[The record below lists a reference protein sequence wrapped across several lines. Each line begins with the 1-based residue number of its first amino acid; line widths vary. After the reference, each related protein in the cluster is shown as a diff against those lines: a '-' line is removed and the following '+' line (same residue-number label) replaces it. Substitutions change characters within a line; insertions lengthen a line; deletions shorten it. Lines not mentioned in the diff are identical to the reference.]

1 MLGFSLSLAAAG
13 ASDHVSILSDKVA
26 MPHWDGASVT
36 VKRYGNGR
44 RTGSLE
50 GPAVYRDLIEV
61 TQASDNRILAV
72 SQVFTGHNVYS
83 KSYLL
88 GADIHVYRVTGG
100 VLALARH
107 STVTGG
113 AIDAWIEISNRPVK
127 PAATKEKKKKKKDPK
142 DAVSTR
148 VDATTYSHAF
158 ASHNRA
164 GVPYWFTVAAVDADG
179 NIGPKAVPIAFV
191 PETTEGEKKS
201 GAGPEN
207 RVNTVAAFTDQP
219 AALEAPSGLT
229 ASPSAWGP
237 NAVQLDWAEVPGAAG
252 YVVSLSY
259 ADPATEIA
267 EQPYLE
273 LSPDPVPLQ
282 PGDLI
287 LLSRKILS
295 LNPDNISPRVWG
307 TKEWLGITPAIVSNK
322 SNDPAMGATWEWLR
336 FDAADPAPESHL
348 GPWFLRR
355 TLARGAGI
363 EDGRHFAAGLTQSH
377 YEILRPGR
385 IYRWRARLR
394 ASAPVEATLSIPEPI
409 NGTSFALSTEWQD
422 CVFDFSVPDIS
433 MDDRPI
439 KWVLAVQ
446 ADGAPLAVD
455 YADLELFD
463 TTLPLNVEESGI
475 APGTFVRDQTQ
486 MMAGTTTSDADTVTS
501 YSGLGARG
509 TTLHTLRS
517 ICEHFQAHPWIQL
530 EWHLPRED
538 WLDIVAYLAAP
549 ASSGHPMAL
558 KRVGQGQDA
567 PWTDFFERIVIE
579 FGNEVWNQGIPS
591 FWTTRSMTDA
601 ATGEVYKTGDVYG
614 LWCQMIT
621 DWMMESP
628 FWVALEARVEWL
640 LGGRSR
646 SDFGTVAARRFPKVR
661 YVGIASYN
669 GGWDEGTKVA
679 REESGFFTSMLANAP
694 VNGQASFERL
704 IGNTR
709 AAAEAIG
716 RRYGIDLI
724 PAIYEAGPG
733 YQMSGLNRAKLT
745 EEDVIVQEVVMK
757 SRGSGTATLDNF
769 LLSAEMG
776 LWGANFYKVGQGGYW
791 SSTTFDGDSFVD
803 FPAYALPRLVTAEMA
818 PCQVHSVLP
827 FRPLQHNL
835 PDREGEMKTVNSA
848 AIYALRSIATPS
860 TWMLVFVNRLI
871 DPAMLDPDDPAYR
884 PDRRNAIT
892 TQLRTPWTRAGSL
905 TEWAN
910 TGNFR
915 EHNRYPPGRRLTV
928 EGEFVPDPLCV
939 EIDFPPIARE
949 VPTDLS
955 LLAIDVPAGGCIL
968 WKFTD
973 VV

>member
-13 ASDHVSILSDKVA
+13 ATDHVSILSDKVA
-26 MPHWDGASVT
+26 MPLWDGASVT

-61 TQASDNRILAV
+61 AQASDNRILAG
-72 SQVFTGHNVYS
+72 SHAFTGHNVYA
-83 KSYLL
+83 KSYLI
-88 GADIHVYRVTGG
+88 GAEVHVYRVTGG
-100 VLALARH
+100 TLALARR

-113 AIDAWIEISNRPVK
+113 AVDAWVQVSNKRVK
-127 PAATKEKKKKKKDPK
+127 TPGKKKKDAPPPQ
-142 DAVSTR
+142 STL
-148 VDATTYSHAF
+148 VTGITYDHAF
-158 ASHNRA
+158 AAHNRP

-179 NIGPKAVPIAFV
+179 NIGPKANPVAFV
-191 PETTEGEKKS
+191 PETTEGADKTRDA
-201 GAGPEN
+201 AGPPN
-207 RVNTVAAFTDQP
+207 RSSTVAAFTDRS
-219 AALEAPSGLT
+219 AALDAPSSLR

-237 NAVQLDWAEVPGAAG
+237 NAVQLDWAEIPGAAG
-252 YVVSLSY
+252 YIVSLSY

-267 EQPYLE
+267 DQPYLE

-282 PGDLI
+282 PGDL
-287 LLSRKILS
+287 LLMSRKILS
-295 LNPDNISPRVWG
+295 LRPENISPRAWG
-307 TKEWLGITPAIVSNK
+307 AKEWQGITPAIVSNK
-322 SNDPAMGATWEWLR
+322 SNDPAMGTTWEWLR
-336 FDAADPAPESHL
+336 FDAADPAPAPHL

-355 TLARGAGI
+355 TLAPGALV
-363 EDGRHFAAGLTQSH
+363 EDGRYFAAGLTQNF

-385 IYRWRARLR
+385 TYRWRARMR
-394 ASAPVEATLSIPEPI
+394 ASGPVEARLTIPEPI
-409 NGTSFALSTEWQD
+409 KGTRFSLSTKWQD
-422 CVFDFSVPDIS
+422 CVFDFSVPEMS

-439 KWVLAVQ
+439 KWTLAVQ
-446 ADGAPLAVD
+446 AGGAPVTVD
-455 YADLELFD
+455 YADVELFD
-463 TTLPLNVEESGI
+463 TGLPLNVEESAI
-475 APGTFVRDQTQ
+475 TPGTFVRDHTQ
-486 MMAGTTTSDADTVTS
+486 MNAGATTPDADTVTS
-501 YSGLGARG
+501 YTGLGAKD

-517 ICEHFQAHPWIQL
+517 ICDHFKARPWIQL
-530 EWHLPRED
+530 DWYLPRED

-549 ASSGHPMAL
+549 VASGHPMAL
-558 KRVGQGQDA
+558 KRAGQGHEA
-567 PWTDFFERIVIE
+567 PWTDVFDRIVIE
-579 FGNEVWNQGIPS
+579 FGNETWNRGIPS
-591 FWTTRSMTDA
+591 FWSTRPMTDA

-621 DWMMESP
+621 DWMAESP
-628 FWVALEARVEWL
+628 FWPALEARAEWL
-640 LGGRSR
+640 LGGWAR
-646 SDFGTVAARRFPKVR
+646 SDYGAVAARRFSRAR
-661 YVGIASYN
+661 YVGVAAYN
-669 GGWDEGTKVA
+669 GGWDEGSKVA

-709 AAAEAIG
+709 AAAEATG

-733 YQMSGLNRAKLT
+733 YQMTGLNRAKIT

-776 LWGANFYKVGQGGYW
+776 LWGANFFKLGRGGYW
-791 SSTTFDGDSFVD
+791 SSGTFDGDRFVD

-827 FRPLQHNL
+827 FRPLQHSL
-835 PDREGEMKTVNSA
+835 PDRDGEMKTVNSA
-848 AIYALRSIATPS
+848 AVYALRSIATPS

-871 DPAMLDPDDPAYR
+871 DPAMLDPDDPAYQ

-939 EIDFPPIARE
+939 EIDFPPTAKDIPA
-949 VPTDLS
+949 DLS
-955 LLAIDVPAGGCIL
+955 LLSVEVPAGGCIL

-973 VV
+973 VA